1 MPRWNWRVA
10 SSSRGLFITFEGG
23 EGAGKTTQIA
33 RLAAQLEAQGRNVV
47 TTREPGGTPTA
58 ERLRDILLH
67 DGSAA
72 LSAATQALTFYA
84 ARQDHLEKVIRPALD
99 AGAIVLCD
107 RFHDSTRAYQGAGG
121 DADAALLTSLE
132 QHVIGETTPDL
143 TLLLDLAP
151 ALGLARAG
159 RRGGAEDTFER
170 KTLAF
175 HERLRAEFQAIAAR
189 EPHRVAVVDAAGD
202 ADRVAMLVAKVVAPR
217 LDAYAP

>member
-10 SSSRGLFITFEGG
+10 SSSRGVFVTFEGG

-33 RLAAQLEAQGRNVV
+33 RLATHLKAQGRDVV

-67 DGSAA
+67 DEPAA

-84 ARQDHLEKVIRPALD
+84 ARQDHLDKVIRPALD

-121 DADAALLTSLE
+121 DADAALLKSLE
-132 QHVIGETTPDL
+132 QHVIGETMPNL
-143 TLLLDLAP
+143 TLLLDLPP
-151 ALGLARAG
+151 AEGLARAG
-159 RRGGAEDTFER
+159 RRGVADDTFER
-170 KTLAF
+170 KALAF
-175 HERLRAEFQAIAAR
+175 HERLRQEFLAIASR
-189 EPHRVAVVDAAGD
+189 E
-202 ADRVAMLVAKVVAPR
+202 ADRVAVIDAAGNADTVAQRIAEVVDAR
-217 LDAYAP
+217 LDVLAE